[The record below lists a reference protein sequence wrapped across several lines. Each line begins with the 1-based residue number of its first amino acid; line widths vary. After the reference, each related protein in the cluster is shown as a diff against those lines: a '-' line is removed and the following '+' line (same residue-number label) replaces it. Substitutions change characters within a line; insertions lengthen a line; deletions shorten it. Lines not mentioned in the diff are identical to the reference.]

1 MDASWSPD
9 GQWIA
14 IVEAP
19 SHIALVRRGDSTAR
33 VLSKGARFAEDG
45 PTFSPDSRWL
55 AYASTES
62 GQSEVYVRPFPDVNA
77 GKWQVSIGGGG
88 APRWSHSGHE
98 LFYRTKGSRLM
109 SAAVR
114 TSPEFGVIRRD
125 SLTPAATQAVGLNA
139 DPFVV
144 STNDQQ
150 FLVIRSRDQGQGLV
164 LVEHWF
170 DDLVHKSGP

>member
-1 MDASWSPD
+1 
-9 GQWIA
+9 
-14 IVEAP
+14 
-19 SHIALVRRGDSTAR
+19 
-33 VLSKGARFAEDG
+33 
-45 PTFSPDSRWL
+45 
-55 AYASTES
+55 
-62 GQSEVYVRPFPDVNA
+62 
-77 GKWQVSIGGGG
+77 
-88 APRWSHSGHE
+88 
-98 LFYRTKGSRLM
+98 M

-170 DDLVHKSGP
+170 DDLAHESGP